1 MMLDRRLLLQART
14 TRFDLAL
21 TIALGAFVGLT
32 LVGQARLLSHIVN
45 GVFLVDMTMRDV
57 QVPLFFLCAL
67 SIIRAILTWGNE
79 VSAQR
84 VAGRVK
90 HALRQRLMT
99 HLFTLG
105 PAFTRKER
113 TGELTHTLVEGVEAL
128 DAYFSQYLPQLAMA
142 ALIPVTI
149 LAFTLPMDL
158 TSALILL
165 LTAPLIP
172 IFMILI
178 SDAANRLTRRQWTSL
193 SRMSA
198 HFLDILQGL
207 TTLKLLGRSREQVQV
222 IAAIGD
228 NFRRTT
234 LEVLRVT
241 FLSALVLELISTI
254 STAVVAVQVG
264 LRLLYGQLAFE
275 QAFFVL
281 ILTPEFYLP
290 LRMLGIR
297 FHAGMSGVTAAKRI
311 FEVLE
316 TPVSE
321 SLPSITRKTK
331 LRKPRFDIH
340 FEDVHYAYDE
350 GQRDALRGASFH
362 VSPGHKVA
370 IVGPS
375 GSGKSTVAHLL
386 LRFINPDRGT
396 ITVDG
401 HNLHS
406 LDLSAWRSMVAWVP
420 QKPYLF
426 NTSVIE
432 NIRVAQPEASME
444 DIVHASQQAY
454 AHDFIKSLPL
464 GYDTPI
470 GERGARLSGG
480 QVQRV
485 ALARA
490 FLKNA
495 PFLILDEAMANL
507 DAEIEA
513 RLQEAMSRLLQDCT
527 TIIIAH
533 RLGTVR
539 KVNTVLVMAR
549 GHVVEAGSHEM
560 LMADGGLYHRLVTAY
575 EGAA

>member
-1 MMLDRRLLLQART
+1 MRTDRRLLLQART
-14 TRFDLAL
+14 ARFDLVL
-21 TIALGAFVGLT
+21 TIVLGTFVGLT
-32 LVGQARLLSHIVN
+32 LVGQALLISYIVN
-45 GVFLVDMTMRDV
+45 GVFLADMTMRDV
-57 QVPLFFLCAL
+57 QVPLFFLLAL
-67 SIIRAILTWGNE
+67 SMIRATLTWGNE

-90 HALRQRLMT
+90 HALRQRLMK
-99 HLFTLG
+99 HLFALG
-105 PAFTRKER
+105 PAFARKER

-149 LAFTLPMDL
+149 LVFTLPIDL

-172 IFMILI
+172 IFMVLI
-178 SDAANRLTRRQWTSL
+178 GDAANRLTHRQWTSL
-193 SRMSA
+193 SHMSA

-207 TTLKLLGRSREQVQV
+207 TTLKSLGRSREQVQA
-222 IAAIGD
+222 IAAISD
-228 NFRRTT
+228 SFRRTT
-234 LEVLRVT
+234 LGVLRVT

-275 QAFFVL
+275 HAFFVL

-290 LRMLGIR
+290 LRMLGVR
-297 FHAGMSGVTAAKRI
+297 FHVGMSGATAAKRI
-311 FEVLE
+311 FEILE

-321 SLPSITRKTK
+321 SLPSITCETK
-331 LRKPRFDIH
+331 LTNPRFDIH
-340 FEDVHYAYDE
+340 FEDVHYAYDD
-350 GQRDALRGASFH
+350 GQRDALRGVSFH
-362 VSPGHKVA
+362 ISPGHKVA

-396 ITVDG
+396 ISVDG
-401 HNLHS
+401 HNLYS
-406 LDLSAWRSMVAWVP
+406 LDLSSWRSLVAWVP
-420 QKPYLF
+420 QRPYLF

-432 NIRVAQPEASME
+432 NIRVAQPEASIDE
-444 DIVHASQQAY
+444 IIHASQQAR

-480 QVQRV
+480 QAQRI

-495 PFLILDEAMANL
+495 PFLILDEATANL
-507 DAEIEA
+507 DPDIEA
-513 RLQEAMSRLLQDCT
+513 RLLEAMDRLLLGCT
-527 TIIIAH
+527 AIIIAH
-533 RLGTVR
+533 RLGTIRNVD
-539 KVNTVLVMAR
+539 TVMVMA
-549 GHVVEAGSHEM
+549 GGYVVEAGSHEM
-560 LMADGGLYHRLVTAY
+560 LMADGGLYHRLVTTY

>member
-1 MMLDRRLLLQART
+1 MRLDRRLLLQART
-14 TRFDLAL
+14 ARFDLAL
-21 TIALGAFVGLT
+21 TIVLGTLVGLT
-32 LVGQARLLSHIVN
+32 LVGQARLLSYIVN
-45 GVFLVDMTMRDV
+45 GVFLADMTMKDV
-57 QVPLFFLCAL
+57 QVPLFFLFAL
-67 SIIRAILTWGNE
+67 SMIRATLTWGNE

-99 HLFTLG
+99 HLFKLG

-142 ALIPVTI
+142 ALIPMTI

-178 SDAANRLTRRQWTSL
+178 GDAANRLTRRQWTSL

-207 TTLKLLGRSREQVQV
+207 ATLKLLGRSREQVQV

-228 NFRRTT
+228 SFRRTT

-241 FLSALVLELISTI
+241 FLSALVLELVSTI

-321 SLPSITRKTK
+321 SSPSSTREIK
-331 LRKPRFDIH
+331 LLKPRFDLH

-350 GQRDALRGASFH
+350 GQRDALRGVSFH
-362 VSPGHKVA
+362 VAPGHKVA

-406 LDLSAWRSMVAWVP
+406 LDLSTWRSMVAWVP
-420 QKPYLF
+420 QRPYLF

-432 NIRVAQPEASME
+432 NIRVAQPETCME
-444 DIVHASQQAY
+444 EIVLASQQAH

-480 QVQRV
+480 QAQRI

-495 PFLILDEAMANL
+495 PFLIMDEATANL
-507 DAEIEA
+507 DPETEA
-513 RLQEAMSRLLQDCT
+513 RLQESMNRLLQDCT

-533 RLGTVR
+533 RLGTIR
-539 KVNTVLVMAR
+539 NADTVLVMAR
-549 GHVVEAGSHEM
+549 GYVVETGSHEN

-575 EGAA
+575 EGAG